1 MLRALHKIFA
11 RPETE
16 APSIGS
22 IKLSDDRGVF
32 WVFNPQQD
40 ITPYELAKLMPLFSM
55 LPLCLNTGLNWQGY
69 VDKYGLWRHFEAL
82 K

>member
-1 MLRALHKIFA
+1 MFIGFRKIFA

-16 APSIGS
+16 APSMGS

-55 LPLCLNTGLNWQGY
+55 LPLCLKTGLNWQGY
-69 VDKYGLWRHFEAL
+69 VEKYGLWRHFEEQ